1 MIIFCHIR
9 HYPCLNVDQLIEN
22 FSTAFFNEK
31 EETFRTQ
38 MHNATKLKNIS
49 MRITSNFRISFI
61 EVFTEGIHREKQWLS
76 GTSGVI

>member
-49 MRITSNFRISFI
+49 MRITSAFLLLKSLLK
-61 EVFTEGIHREKQWLS
+61 VFTGKSSGYLGHPVLS
-76 GTSGVI
+76 E